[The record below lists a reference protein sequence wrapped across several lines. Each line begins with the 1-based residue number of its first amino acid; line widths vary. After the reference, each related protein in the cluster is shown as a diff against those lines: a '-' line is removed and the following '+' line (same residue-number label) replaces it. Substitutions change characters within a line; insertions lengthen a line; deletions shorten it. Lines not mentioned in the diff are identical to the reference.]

1 MIAVSARI
9 FLVSSSSVK
18 TVESARPYHHG
29 NLRQA
34 LLDGAFGL
42 LAERPAA
49 QLSLREVARAAGVSH
64 AAPYHYFPDRDSLLK
79 AVGTE
84 AMRRFLQAQQTAVE
98 GAPGALERLVALGLA
113 YVRFA
118 AEEPNA
124 FALVFDAQLC
134 PPGAPNEETAPLIA
148 ANEQLLQG
156 CVAAALADGV
166 LGPADPEALGAALW
180 GTVHG
185 LAQLVMAGHLPLAV
199 VEPALQALLGS
210 ATQGKA
216 EPGPSATTPRATTPR
231 ARPAKP

>member
-18 TVESARPYHHG
+18 TVESTRPYHHG

-185 LAQLVMAGHLPLAV
+185 LAQLVMAGHLHQQ
-199 VEPALQALLGS
+199 VEAA
-210 ATQGKA
+210 
-216 EPGPSATTPRATTPR
+216 
-231 ARPAKP
+231 